1 VDGVGTNAFP
11 ELGSA
16 EHLPALAVKEEK
28 MPPGSP
34 FRRGPMNSDDL
45 VGSRAVTAAATAVQE
60 TRARMERVS
69 SRADAAADPSSP
81 PAPCHRADPGQ
92 PSSAKRR
99 KSSAGTP
106 AATPSSAGGAP
117 SSAGGTA
124 EKDGKGKGLRHFS
137 MKVCE
142 KVQSKMKTTY
152 NEVADELVA
161 EFSNP
166 DDPRF
171 CADQAYDEKNIRR
184 RVYDALNV
192 LMAMDI
198 IAKEKK
204 EITWKGLPQVAG
216 GVGGGGVGGG
226 GGGGGDA
233 AEYEKLLAEKKRV
246 QASIEKKNAH
256 LQELVEQYKSY
267 QALLRRNETRAE
279 RAGRPRTGFSCRSS
293 SSRPRRRRRWRSR
306 SPRTSSWCTS
316 TSTTRRFRSTT
327 PTTSCNRW
335 R

>member
-1 VDGVGTNAFP
+1 
-11 ELGSA
+11 
-16 EHLPALAVKEEK
+16 

-45 VGSRAVTAAATAVQE
+45 VGSAAVTAAAAAVQE

-142 KVQSKMKTTY
+142 KVQSK
-152 NEVADELVA
+152 
-161 EFSNP
+161 
-166 DDPRF
+166 
-171 CADQAYDEKNIRR
+171 IRR
-184 RVYDALNV
+184 R
-192 LMAMDI
+192 
-198 IAKEKK
+198 
-204 EITWKGLPQVAG
+204 T
-216 GVGGGGVGGG
+216 
-226 GGGGGDA
+226 
-233 AEYEKLLAEKKRV
+233 
-246 QASIEKKNAH
+246 
-256 LQELVEQYKSY
+256 
-267 QALLRRNETRAE
+267 TR
-279 RAGRPRTGFSCRSS
+279 
-293 SSRPRRRRRWRSR
+293 W
-306 SPRTSSWCTS
+306 RTSSWRSLATRTTRDS
-316 TSTTRRFRSTT
+316 APTRRTTRRTSGGGCTT
-327 PTTSCNRW
+327 R
-335 R
+335 